1 MPRSR
6 GGSPISPT
14 TSPSRP
20 PFRVDPDGFHPYLR
34 DPETLA
40 RPWVRPGTPGL
51 EHRVGGIEKGYDSGN
66 ISYDPENHQR
76 MTDVRTARIDGI
88 AASIPDQGLEAGEAG
103 ARLAVVGW
111 GSTWGAIHQAV
122 RRVRADGLDVA
133 HVHVRHLWP
142 LPRNLGSLLE
152 SFGSV
157 LVPEMNKGQFL
168 RLLRSEYLIDA
179 AGVSKVAGRPF
190 RVSELEAEI
199 RAHLEA
205 RS

>member
-1 MPRSR
+1 M
-6 GGSPISPT
+6 
-14 TSPSRP
+14 
-20 PFRVDPDGFHPYLR
+20 
-34 DPETLA
+34 
-40 RPWVRPGTPGL
+40 
-51 EHRVGGIEKGYDSGN
+51 GGIEKGYDSGN

-76 MTDVRTARIDGI
+76 MTGVRTARIDGI

-122 RRVRADGLDVA
+122 RRLQAEGLDVA

-142 LPRNLGSLLE
+142 LPGNLGSLLR

-168 RLLRSEYLIDA
+168 RLLRSEYLIEA

-190 RVSELEAEI
+190 RVGELDAAI
-199 RAHLEA
+199 RTHLEA
-205 RS
+205 RA